1 MFEHRIDEE
10 LSLKMIDHRD
20 AEELFELSD
29 RSRDHIR
36 TWLPWIHFTKEV
48 EDTRNYI
55 KMSLRRYAENN
66 GLTVCILY
74 KGNIAGVID
83 FHEIDEKNRVTSIG
97 YWMGSDYKGKGLLT
111 RSCRVLFDY
120 AFETLGMNRIEIR
133 AASENKKSRGVPER
147 LGFMQEGV
155 IRQAARLYDEYT
167 DHVVY
172 GMLKED
178 WVKKEVVT

>member
-1 MFEHRIDEE
+1 MFEHRIDDE

-20 AEELFELSD
+20 AEELFKLSD
-29 RSRDHIR
+29 RSRDHIQA
-36 TWLPWIHFTKEV
+36 WLPWIHFTKEV

-74 KGNIAGVID
+74 KGGIAGVVD
-83 FHEIDEKNRVTSIG
+83 FHEIDEKNKVTSIG
-97 YWMGSDYKGKGLLT
+97 YWMGADYKGKGLLT
-111 RSCRVLFDY
+111 RSCEVLFDY
-120 AFETLGMNRIEIR
+120 AFETIGMNRIEIR
-133 AASENKKSRGVPER
+133 AAAKNNKSRGVPER
-147 LGFMQEGV
+147 LGFKQEGV
-155 IRQAARLYDEYT
+155 IRQAARLYEEYT

-178 WVKKEVVT
+178 WVKREGIN